1 MTIRTL
7 LWSPDTC
14 KCVYKL
20 QYDDA
25 VDPIVHTLQQVIKSC
40 PAHQGEQLDVIF
52 DENRLKNQTMA
63 VLKDTVP
70 ELTTT
75 DRDGN
80 IILKRDEIS
89 YRFEGTAPNRT
100 LRIITKTDI
109 SAYEQ
114 EIKDALANRVDVI

>member
-1 MTIRTL
+1 MIRNL

-25 VDPIVHTLQQVIKSC
+25 VDPVVHTLQQLIKSC
-40 PAHQGEQLDVIF
+40 PDHQGEQLDVVF
-52 DENRLKNQTMA
+52 DENRLKNQTMGA
-63 VLKDTVP
+63 IKDTVP

-75 DRDGN
+75 NTEG
-80 IILKRDEIS
+80 IKMLKPDAVS
-89 YRFEGTAPNRT
+89 FRFEGKAPNRT

-109 SAYEQ
+109 SAHEQ
-114 EIKDALANRVDVI
+114 AIKDALEDRVNRQ